1 MNQLN
6 GGVVESPGYNNGNG
20 RYPQFANCK
29 WTLEG
34 PPGTNIVLQVTS
46 HQQQQLPRP
55 DLQGYAF

>member
-34 PPGTNIVLQVTS
+34 PPGTNIVLQVTIS
-46 HQQQQLPRP
+46 SSSGPTLICR
-55 DLQGYAF
+55 DML